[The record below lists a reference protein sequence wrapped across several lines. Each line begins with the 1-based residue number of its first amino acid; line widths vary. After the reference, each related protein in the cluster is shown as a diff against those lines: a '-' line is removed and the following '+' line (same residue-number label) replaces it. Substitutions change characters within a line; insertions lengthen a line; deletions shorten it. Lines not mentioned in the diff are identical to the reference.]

1 MSKSMNRENIA
12 KVTETKRVS
21 PLLQGAID
29 MHYHGYPEIT
39 LGVKARLEDVEMLKM
54 ARSMGMRGIV
64 IKSQMWPSTGRVYHL
79 RRLVPGIECFS
90 SIVLNSVVGGLSPWV
105 VEAAAR
111 QGAKVVWLPTW
122 SSSYKLGKGGFAT
135 MMKTWFPSLQFEP
148 GLTCVNASGKVT
160 PDVQSIVRLAKEM
173 DLVLCTGHISPEESL
188 AVAKEAERIDFLNLI
203 FTHPL
208 SSGVSATLE
217 QAKEMTKRGAF
228 VELVAINIFYGSVL
242 DKMLDFISE
251 LGPEHC
257 ILSTDTF
264 MEWPPPGPEFLR
276 MFVGRLLV
284 SGVDESSLKIMVR
297 DNPAKLLGL
306 PAKFEQHWDHD

>member
-12 KVTETKRVS
+12 KAAETLNVG

-39 LGVKARLEDVEMLKM
+39 LGVKARLEDEEVLKL
-54 ARSMGMRGIV
+54 ARDMGMRGIV
-64 IKSQMWPSTGRVYHL
+64 IKSQMWPSTGRVYQL
-79 RRLVPGIECFS
+79 RRLVPDIECFG
-90 SIVLNSVVGGLSPWV
+90 SITLNSAVGGLSPWV

-148 GLTCVNASGKVT
+148 GLSCVSASGKVT

-173 DLVLCTGHISPEESL
+173 GLVLCTGHISPDESL
-188 AVAKEAERIDFLNLI
+188 AVAKEAERIGFTKLVM
-203 FTHPL
+203 THPL
-208 SSGVSATLE
+208 SGGAGATLE
-217 QAKEMTKRGAF
+217 QVREMTKRGAYA
-228 VELVAINIFYGSVL
+228 ELAAINIFYGSEL
-242 DKMLDFISE
+242 DRMLEFISE

-264 MEWPPPGPEFLR
+264 MEWTPPGPEFFR
-276 MFVGRLLV
+276 MFIGRLLV
-284 SGVDESSLKIMVR
+284 SGVPEDSLKTMVR
-297 DNPAKLLGL
+297 DNPAALLDL
-306 PAKFEQHWDHD
+306 PSTV

>member
-12 KVTETKRVS
+12 KVAETKSVG

-39 LGVKARLEDVEMLKM
+39 LGVKARLEDVEILAM
-54 ARSMGMRGIV
+54 ARDLGMRGIV

-79 RRLVPGIECFS
+79 RRLVPDIECFS
-90 SIVLNSVVGGLSPWV
+90 SIVLNSAVGGLSPWV

-111 QGAKVVWLPTW
+111 QGAKVIWLPTW

-148 GLTCVNASGKVT
+148 GLTCTDASGKLT
-160 PDVQSIVRLAKEM
+160 PDVQSIVRLAKEL

-188 AVAKEAERIDFLNLI
+188 AVAGETERIGFQKLV

-208 SSGVSATLE
+208 SGGTGATLE
-217 QAKEMTKRGAF
+217 QTREMTKRGAYA
-228 VELVAINIFYGSVL
+228 ELAAINIFYGSEL
-242 DKMLDFISE
+242 DLMLEFISE

-264 MEWPPPGPEFLR
+264 MEWTPPGPEFLR

-284 SGVDESSLKIMVR
+284 SGVPEESLQTMVR
-297 DNPAKLLGL
+297 DNPTRLLGL
-306 PAKFEQHWDHD
+306 PQKSDH